1 MLNESPEAAR
11 KGGKSAH
18 YADQFKVSLF
28 ETKGVPRKRTFREL
42 FRGEGGETQKTTMK
56 GRQYKKREQRFC
68 PPEEKSV
75 LQMLHG
81 LHSYH
86 IR

>member
-56 GRQYKKREQRFC
+56 GRQYKKREQ
-68 PPEEKSV
+68 
-75 LQMLHG
+75 
-81 LHSYH
+81 
-86 IR
+86 